1 MGLSRNTLL
10 WASKNEWL
18 KRHIPELKFTQ
29 RALKRFM
36 PGTTAEEAISAAK
49 ELIAFKI
56 HTTFTIL
63 GENITSLEEAEK
75 NTQHYIVLLD
85 KIKNE
90 NLDTEISLKLT
101 QIGFDLSF
109 DKSFELFSSI
119 VSKAKIFNN
128 NIFIDMEDSSYVDK
142 TITFY
147 KKIKETYNNV
157 GLCLQAYLYRTL
169 NDLKNIIDINSWIRL
184 VKGAYKESSSVAIQK
199 LAQVNRNYMLLSEY
213 LLDQIKEKGIRVA
226 FGTHDL
232 IIQEQVKKIAKE
244 VGIQKNQFEFQ
255 MLYGIKTSEQ
265 YKLAA
270 NGFNIRTLI
279 SYGKHWYPWYMRR
292 LAERPANI
300 GFVLKNIFNK

>member
-56 HTTFTIL
+56 PTTFTIL

-109 DKSFELFSSI
+109 DKSFELFSRI
-119 VSKAKIFNN
+119 ISKAKIFNN

>member
-56 HTTFTIL
+56 PTTFTIL

-119 VSKAKIFNN
+119 ISKAKIFNN

>member
-56 HTTFTIL
+56 PTTFTIL

>member
-56 HTTFTIL
+56 PTTFTIL

-169 NDLKNIIDINSWIRL
+169 NDLKNIIDINPWIRL

-232 IIQEQVKKIAKE
+232 IIQEQVKKIAQE

>member
-56 HTTFTIL
+56 PTTFTIL

-169 NDLKNIIDINSWIRL
+169 NDLKNIIDINPWIRL

-265 YKLAA
+265 YKLAS

>member
-56 HTTFTIL
+56 PTTFTIL

-169 NDLKNIIDINSWIRL
+169 NDLKNINDINPWIRL

-265 YKLAA
+265 YKLAS